1 MDSFEISTGNF
12 DPSALNHPR
21 TAVRMDRS
29 EEAQP
34 RRESR
39 KSPSPAPENRSASAR
54 PASPRVS
61 KSAASAIDTGKV
73 NFNLLSFLS
82 DRRFK
87 IFLGI
92 TLILAACYMLV
103 ASLSFLSAGAADQ
116 SLLSAGSLSATSS
129 RASEATNA
137 AGLFGAYLSNLVVS
151 RWFGIGAFVLI
162 FYIGALGVS
171 LVGLHK
177 FRFWKLT
184 FRCLLVTLALSIL
197 AGFVTYQSG
206 GFHFWGGEHGYF
218 VNQWLYT
225 YTGLWGTLAVNILLV
240 AAMIL
245 IFFNQV
251 RAICRFISQR
261 LRAQRLRISEMNAR
275 HIARSEERRRQQAE
289 RQAAAETATEE
300 YVEEAEEV
308 RTTEQVKAAEEA
320 TATESIPDMFDDI
333 PTADSVYE
341 EPITGN
347 QPTAP
352 LEEVSP
358 DDLVEPE
365 SEPESEPDTETQT
378 QPVTQSEE
386 VTITVT
392 KPEIEQYSTATADAM
407 EHRGI
412 DTSYDHTAELGRYRF
427 PSLELLTER
436 EENHGVVDLEEQE
449 ANKERITRTLNSYGV
464 EISSIKATVGPTIT
478 LYEIVPAEGVRI
490 SKIKHLGDDMALNL
504 AALGIR
510 IIAPMPGRGTIGM
523 EVPNR
528 DPQIVSI
535 RSILASKAYIESKAK
550 LPLAMGTTIQN
561 EVYIADL
568 AKIPHLLVA
577 GATGMGKSVGL
588 NAIIASLLY
597 KKHPSELK
605 FVLIDP
611 KMVEFSLYSKL
622 ERHYLAKLPDEEE
635 PIITEPAKAVTTLNS
650 LCVEM
655 QNRLALLKK
664 AGMRNIAEYNELFTA
679 RKLNP
684 EKGHRFL
691 PYIVVIIDE
700 FADLLMTTGK
710 ELETPVARLAQ
721 KARAVGIH
729 LILATQRPS
738 VDVITGMIKN
748 NFPGRVAFRVT
759 QAVDSRTILDRP
771 GAEQLVG
778 RGDML
783 FSQDGKIQRV
793 QCALIETSEVEAIC
807 ESISEQIGYPCAY
820 ELPDYVPAGE
830 GGTGNLGAVGD
841 RDPLFEDAGRTII
854 ESGTGSTSLLQRK
867 YNIGYPRA
875 GKIMDQLEAAGVVG
889 PAQGGKP
896 RNVLM
901 DSIAFDIMLTNP
913 A

>member
-1 MDSFEISTGNF
+1 MDSFELSSDTY
-12 DPSALNHPR
+12 DPSVLRERRRQPNETDVSSRENQPEHP
-21 TAVRMDRS
+21 A
-29 EEAQP
+29 
-34 RRESR
+34 
-39 KSPSPAPENRSASAR
+39 KN
-54 PASPRVS
+54 
-61 KSAASAIDTGKV
+61 ITGKATGHQESSNHKSSV
-73 NFNLLSFLS
+73 TPQTKTRAPKSEQPPGNPFAFLS

-87 IFLGI
+87 IFTGVL
-92 TLILAACYMLV
+92 LILAACYMLI
-103 ASLSFLSAGAADQ
+103 ASLSFLSSGAEDQ
-116 SLLSAGSLSATSS
+116 SLISS
-129 RASEATNA
+129 GPITKAAIRASEVDNA
-137 AGLFGAYLSNLVVS
+137 AGLLGAYLSNLIVS
-151 RWFGIGAFVLI
+151 KWFGLGAFVLI
-162 FYIGALGVS
+162 FYIGALGIH
-171 LVGLHK
+171 LVGMHK

-184 FRCLLVTLALSIL
+184 FRCLLMTVAISVLS
-197 AGFVTYQSG
+197 GFVTYNSG

-218 VNQWLYT
+218 VNSWLFT

-240 AAMIL
+240 ALMIL
-245 IFFNQV
+245 IFFAQV
-251 RAICRFISQR
+251 RVIYNFIAKKIS
-261 LRAQRLRISEMNAR
+261 AQRQRISEMNAR
-275 HIARSEERRRQQAE
+275 HIERSEERRRQQAGKE
-289 RQAAAETATEE
+289 SKQEHTTDSAKETSNHISTDDSSCIENRPKQPME
-300 YVEEAEEV
+300 FE
-308 RTTEQVKAAEEA
+308 
-320 TATESIPDMFDDI
+320 DI
-333 PTADSVYE
+333 PKNDYE
-341 EPITGN
+341 NII
-347 QPTAP
+347 
-352 LEEVSP
+352 
-358 DDLVEPE
+358 PE
-365 SEPESEPDTETQT
+365 SESQRDEEPDTIADHNECPADVPASIEQ
-378 QPVTQSEE
+378 QGE
-386 VTITVT
+386 VSITVT
-392 KPEIEQYSTATADAM
+392 QPEIEKGNI
-407 EHRGI
+407 EHMHIGT
-412 DTSYDHTAELGRYRF
+412 DYDHTAELSRYRF

-436 EENHGVVDLEEQE
+436 TASRNVVDLEEQE
-449 ANKERITRTLNSYGV
+449 SNKERITHTLNSYGV
-464 EISSIKATVGPTIT
+464 EIASIKATVGPTIT

-535 RSILASKAYIESKAK
+535 RSILSSKAYMETKAA

-635 PIITEPAKAVTTLNS
+635 AIITEPEKAVITLQS

-655 QNRLALLKK
+655 QNRLALLRK
-664 AGMRNIAEYNELFTA
+664 AGMRNISEYNALFTQ
-679 RKLNP
+679 RQLNP

-783 FSQDGKIQRV
+783 FSQDGKTQRV

-807 ESISEQIGYPCAY
+807 NSIAEQVGYGAAY
-820 ELPDYVPAGE
+820 ELPDYVPTSE
-830 GGTGNLGAVGD
+830 SGNGNIGAVTD
-841 RDPLFEDAGRTII
+841 RDPLFEDAGHTII

-875 GKIMDQLEAAGVVG
+875 GKIMDQLEMAGVVG

-896 RNVLM
+896 RQVLM
-901 DSIAFDIMLTNP
+901 DIMSFEAMLQ
-913 A
+913 

>member
-1 MDSFEISTGNF
+1 MYDEPGT
-12 DPSALNHPR
+12 DYETETVP
-21 TAVRMDRS
+21 
-29 EEAQP
+29 E
-34 RRESR
+34 
-39 KSPSPAPENRSASAR
+39 SPA
-54 PASPRVS
+54 V
-61 KSAASAIDTGKV
+61 I
-73 NFNLLSFLS
+73 
-82 DRRFK
+82 
-87 IFLGI
+87 
-92 TLILAACYMLV
+92 
-103 ASLSFLSAGAADQ
+103 ADAQ
-116 SLLSAGSLSATSS
+116 Q
-129 RASEATNA
+129 E
-137 AGLFGAYLSNLVVS
+137 
-151 RWFGIGAFVLI
+151 
-162 FYIGALGVS
+162 
-171 LVGLHK
+171 
-177 FRFWKLT
+177 LT
-184 FRCLLVTLALSIL
+184 
-197 AGFVTYQSG
+197 
-206 GFHFWGGEHGYF
+206 
-218 VNQWLYT
+218 
-225 YTGLWGTLAVNILLV
+225 
-240 AAMIL
+240 
-245 IFFNQV
+245 
-251 RAICRFISQR
+251 
-261 LRAQRLRISEMNAR
+261 
-275 HIARSEERRRQQAE
+275 
-289 RQAAAETATEE
+289 
-300 YVEEAEEV
+300 
-308 RTTEQVKAAEEA
+308 
-320 TATESIPDMFDDI
+320 SIPDKEDTVSQSDD
-333 PTADSVYE
+333 
-341 EPITGN
+341 
-347 QPTAP
+347 
-352 LEEVSP
+352 
-358 DDLVEPE
+358 
-365 SEPESEPDTETQT
+365 
-378 QPVTQSEE
+378 

-392 KPEIEQYSTATADAM
+392 KPEIEQYSAADADAM

-427 PSLELLTER
+427 PSLELLTQR
-436 EENHGVVDLEEQE
+436 DENHGVVEDIDEQE

-535 RSILASKAYIESKAK
+535 RSILSSKAYIETKAK

-568 AKIPHLLVA
+568 TKIPHLLVA

-679 RKLNP
+679 RRLSP
-684 EKGHRFL
+684 DKGHRFL

-807 ESISEQIGYPCAY
+807 DSISEQIGYPCAY

-830 GGTGNLGAVGD
+830 SGTGNLGAVGD

-913 A
+913 T

>member
-12 DPSALNHPR
+12 DPSELNRPH
-21 TAVRMDRS
+21 TSVRMDIP
-29 EEAQP
+29 EEPQQ
-34 RRESR
+34 RREPR
-39 KSPSPAPENRSASAR
+39 KSAPQASGARPASAR
-54 PASPRVS
+54 PAASRPA
-61 KSAASAIDTGKV
+61 KQAAAHSDSVKV
-73 NFNLLSFLS
+73 NFNIFSFFS

-116 SLLSAGSLSATSS
+116 SLLSSGPISATAP
-129 RASEATNA
+129 RAAEATNA
-137 AGLFGAYLSNLVVS
+137 AGLLGAYLSNLVVS

-184 FRCLLVTLALSIL
+184 FRCLLVTLALSVL

-251 RAICRFISQR
+251 RAVCRFIGER

-275 HIARSEERRRQQAE
+275 HIARSQERRRQQAE
-289 RQAAAETATEE
+289 REAAAEAT
-300 YVEEAEEV
+300 
-308 RTTEQVKAAEEA
+308 KAADTSQEKPA
-320 TATESIPDMFDDI
+320 TAQPAAQEETAPETQPDDIPDMFDDI

-341 EPITGN
+341 DPATEP
-347 QPTAP
+347 AP
-352 LEEVSP
+352 SESAAVADPVAEVETDSEI
-358 DDLVEPE
+358 EPASE
-365 SEPESEPDTETQT
+365 SDPH
-378 QPVTQSEE
+378 PVTQSEE

-407 EHRGI
+407 EHRGL

-535 RSILASKAYIESKAK
+535 RSILASKAYIETKAK

-793 QCALIETSEVEAIC
+793 QCALIETSEVESIC

-830 GGTGNLGAVGD
+830 SGTGNLGAVGD

-854 ESGTGSTSLLQRK
+854 EAGTGSTSLLQRK

>member
-1 MDSFEISTGNF
+1 MDSFELSSDTY
-12 DPSALNHPR
+12 DPSVLRERRRQPNETDVSSLEKQPEH
-21 TAVRMDRS
+21 TA
-29 EEAQP
+29 
-34 RRESR
+34 
-39 KSPSPAPENRSASAR
+39 KN
-54 PASPRVS
+54 
-61 KSAASAIDTGKV
+61 ITGKATGHQESSNHKPSV
-73 NFNLLSFLS
+73 TPQAKARVPKSEQPSGNPFAFLS

-87 IFLGI
+87 IFTGVL
-92 TLILAACYMLV
+92 LILAACYMLI
-103 ASLSFLSAGAADQ
+103 ASLSFLSSGAEDQ
-116 SLLSAGSLSATSS
+116 SLISS
-129 RASEATNA
+129 EPITKAAVRASEVDNA
-137 AGLFGAYLSNLVVS
+137 AGLFGAYLSDLIVS
-151 RWFGIGAFVLI
+151 KWFGLGAFVLI
-162 FYIGALGVS
+162 FYIGALGIH
-171 LVGLHK
+171 LVGMHK

-184 FRCLLVTLALSIL
+184 FRCLLMTVAISVLS
-197 AGFVTYQSG
+197 GFVTYNSG

-218 VNQWLYT
+218 VNRWLFT

-240 AAMIL
+240 ALMML
-245 IFFNQV
+245 IFFAQV
-251 RAICRFISQR
+251 RLIYNFIAKKIS
-261 LRAQRLRISEMNAR
+261 AQRQRISEMNAR
-275 HIARSEERRRQQAE
+275 HIERSEERRRQQAE
-289 RQAAAETATEE
+289 KESKQEHTTDSAKETSNHISTDDSSCTENLPKQPME
-300 YVEEAEEV
+300 FE
-308 RTTEQVKAAEEA
+308 
-320 TATESIPDMFDDI
+320 DI
-333 PTADSVYE
+333 PKTDDENIMAESQQDEELDTIADHNE
-341 EPITGN
+341 CPADMPAPIEQQG
-347 QPTAP
+347 
-352 LEEVSP
+352 EVS
-358 DDLVEPE
+358 
-365 SEPESEPDTETQT
+365 
-378 QPVTQSEE
+378 
-386 VTITVT
+386 ITVT
-392 KPEIEQYSTATADAM
+392 QPEIEKGNI
-407 EHRGI
+407 EHMHIGT
-412 DTSYDHTAELGRYRF
+412 DYDHTAELSRYRF

-436 EENHGVVDLEEQE
+436 TASRNVVDLEEQE
-449 ANKERITRTLNSYGV
+449 SNKERITHTLNSYGV
-464 EISSIKATVGPTIT
+464 EIASIKATVGPTIT

-535 RSILASKAYIESKAK
+535 RSILSSKAYMETKAA

-635 PIITEPAKAVTTLNS
+635 AIITEPEKAVITLQS

-655 QNRLALLKK
+655 QNRLALLRK
-664 AGMRNIAEYNELFTA
+664 AGMRNISEYNALFTQ
-679 RKLNP
+679 RQLNP

-783 FSQDGKIQRV
+783 FSQDGKTQRV

-807 ESISEQIGYPCAY
+807 NSIAEQVGYGAAY
-820 ELPDYVPAGE
+820 ELPDYVPTSE
-830 GGTGNLGAVGD
+830 SGNGNIGAVTD
-841 RDPLFEDAGRTII
+841 RDPLFEDAGHTII

-875 GKIMDQLEAAGVVG
+875 GKIMDQLEMAGVVG

-896 RNVLM
+896 RQVLM
-901 DSIAFDIMLTNP
+901 DIMSFEAMLQ
-913 A
+913 

>member
-1 MDSFEISTGNF
+1 
-12 DPSALNHPR
+12 
-21 TAVRMDRS
+21 
-29 EEAQP
+29 
-34 RRESR
+34 
-39 KSPSPAPENRSASAR
+39 
-54 PASPRVS
+54 
-61 KSAASAIDTGKV
+61 
-73 NFNLLSFLS
+73 
-82 DRRFK
+82 
-87 IFLGI
+87 
-92 TLILAACYMLV
+92 
-103 ASLSFLSAGAADQ
+103 
-116 SLLSAGSLSATSS
+116 
-129 RASEATNA
+129 
-137 AGLFGAYLSNLVVS
+137 
-151 RWFGIGAFVLI
+151 
-162 FYIGALGVS
+162 
-171 LVGLHK
+171 
-177 FRFWKLT
+177 
-184 FRCLLVTLALSIL
+184 
-197 AGFVTYQSG
+197 
-206 GFHFWGGEHGYF
+206 
-218 VNQWLYT
+218 
-225 YTGLWGTLAVNILLV
+225 
-240 AAMIL
+240 MIL
-245 IFFNQV
+245 IFFSQTQ
-251 RAICRFISQR
+251 AICRFIGVR
-261 LRAQRLRISEMNAR
+261 LQAQRQRISEMNAR
-275 HIARSEERRRQQAE
+275 HIARSEERRRLQEERKAAQQAQE
-289 RQAAAETATEE
+289 RARVQEQSKEQPHVTMNAPDTASTSNHSDTP
-300 YVEEAEEV
+300 AL
-308 RTTEQVKAAEEA
+308 TDNTDTIEQS
-320 TATESIPDMFDDI
+320 ESFDLYDEI
-333 PTADSVYE
+333 PTSDSVYTDDTDNTTTQYNVSE
-341 EPITGN
+341 ASENSDFAPEPKEGTELPENTENSVSIATTTASASIDNVPIT
-347 QPTAP
+347 
-352 LEEVSP
+352 VSTP
-358 DDLVEPE
+358 
-365 SEPESEPDTETQT
+365 Q
-378 QPVTQSEE
+378 
-386 VTITVT
+386 
-392 KPEIEQYSTATADAM
+392 IEQYTEVEAI

-412 DTSYDHTAELGRYRF
+412 DTSYDHTAELGRFRF
-427 PSLELLTER
+427 PSLDLLTER
-436 EENHGVVDLEEQE
+436 EEKQGVVDLEEQE

-464 EISSIKATVGPTIT
+464 EIASIKATVGPTIT

-490 SKIKHLGDDMALNL
+490 AKIKHLGDDMALNL

-523 EVPNR
+523 EVPNS

-535 RSILASKAYIESKAK
+535 RSILSSKAYIETKAK
-550 LPLAMGTTIQN
+550 LPLAIGTTIQN

-635 PIITEPAKAVTTLNS
+635 PIITEPSKAVTTLNS

-664 AGMRNIAEYNELFTA
+664 AGMRNIAEYNDIFTS
-679 RKLNP
+679 RRLSP

-748 NFPGRVAFRVT
+748 NFPGRVAFRVSA
-759 QAVDSRTILDRP
+759 AVDSRTILDRP
-771 GAEQLVG
+771 GAEQLIG

-793 QCALIETSEVEAIC
+793 QCALIETSEVELIC
-807 ESISEQIGYPCAY
+807 DSISEQIGYPCAY
-820 ELPDYVPAGE
+820 ELPEYVPANE
-830 GGTGNLGAVGD
+830 SATGNLNAVGE

-896 RNVLM
+896 RQLLM
-901 DSIAFDIMLTNP
+901 DSIAFDIMLTNQ

>member
-12 DPSALNHPR
+12 DPSELNRPH
-21 TAVRMDRS
+21 TSVRMDIP
-29 EEAQP
+29 EEPQQ
-34 RRESR
+34 RREPR
-39 KSPSPAPENRSASAR
+39 KSAPQASGARPASAR
-54 PASPRVS
+54 PA
-61 KSAASAIDTGKV
+61 AARPAKQTPAHSDSVKV
-73 NFNLLSFLS
+73 NFNIFSFFS

-116 SLLSAGSLSATSS
+116 SLLSSGPISTTAP
-129 RASEATNA
+129 RAAEATNA
-137 AGLFGAYLSNLVVS
+137 AGLLGAYLSNLVVS

-184 FRCLLVTLALSIL
+184 FRCLLVTLALSVL

-251 RAICRFISQR
+251 RAVCRFIGER

-275 HIARSEERRRQQAE
+275 HIARSQERRRQQAE
-289 RQAAAETATEE
+289 REAAAEAT
-300 YVEEAEEV
+300 
-308 RTTEQVKAAEEA
+308 KAADTYQEKPA
-320 TATESIPDMFDDI
+320 TAQPAAQEETAPETQPDDIPDMFDDI

-341 EPITGN
+341 DPATEP
-347 QPTAP
+347 AP
-352 LEEVSP
+352 SESAAVANPVAEVETDSEI
-358 DDLVEPE
+358 EPASE
-365 SEPESEPDTETQT
+365 SDPH
-378 QPVTQSEE
+378 PVTQSEE

-407 EHRGI
+407 EHRGL

-535 RSILASKAYIESKAK
+535 RSILASKAYIETKAK

-793 QCALIETSEVEAIC
+793 QCALIETSEVESIC

-830 GGTGNLGAVGD
+830 SGTGNLGAVGD

-854 ESGTGSTSLLQRK
+854 EAGTGSTSLLQRK